1 MNGTL
6 TKKMADVKPGTL
18 FVGVDMGLDA
28 NVAVVLNA
36 QAQRLARFRFPNDAD
51 GYAYFRRRLKQLQE
65 RHQAAAV
72 RVAMEST
79 NYFWKLLAT
88 DLEAHGIAYRLVN
101 AYTVKKRREGDQL
114 DRSKDDARD
123 AFTIADVL
131 HSGRCMKTQLF
142 HDGYAELRQY
152 VILYDRLG
160 RDIRRQKNFIH
171 NIAGQLFPE
180 FSSVF
185 KDFSGQTAVAMLR
198 QHAAAVCVR
207 QMPFEEFIAAIRADF
222 GGSRLM
228 MSKLRQVHKLAAR
241 SVGLQHGVEA
251 LQLALRLHIETLEA
265 LQKQQEQV
273 QTALLDTFN
282 TLPESRYLLSLP
294 KLGAVSAAIILAEM
308 GDPRRYRNAS
318 QLVKLA
324 GLQPVPNTSGRR
336 SRSRTPI
343 SRKGRPRLRTTLYF
357 AVMRLVQSDDAF
369 AGAYQRFLQRP
380 KNPLTRMQALGALMN
395 RLLRILWTLMRYQR
409 LYDPHY
415 QPGA

>member
-160 RDIRRQKNFIH
+160 RDIR
-171 NIAGQLFPE
+171 GQLFPE

-294 KLGAVSAAIILAEM
+294 KLGAVSAAIILAEI